1 MRRSMP
7 EEKVDPPSRR
17 PRNWAAYALIG
28 WVLLYLGVHLHAAI
42 TMNPWPLPQTPDAL
56 RDDATG
62 RIVELGVCLVL
73 VGAILTALALVRP
86 WGRLLPRWMVL
97 GIAWVGAAVGI
108 LHWAIWSV
116 KGLRRVLGMVPLEM
130 EPGVSRAEMV
140 AYADRYDLVNLT
152 FNEPWFLIVGV
163 LFAVAA
169 VQYRR
174 RERARPRTEVAAP
187 PAWMTRAAVG
197 LIAAAWAT
205 VTAVLH
211 LSWAAGSTWG
221 QRLGLAEPDNQE
233 EFLANVRGW
242 FLIVG
247 LLALVTVPVAL
258 ALTRSF
264 GQRYG
269 NRLLRPAQVLSAFFL
284 LGGLFIV
291 LIGVMSFNAWI
302 FAFYGPLLMAGG
314 ILLELSVWHHRL
326 RPAPDATR
334 SPTAPVPV

>member
-1 MRRSMP
+1 
-7 EEKVDPPSRR
+7 
-17 PRNWAAYALIG
+17 
-28 WVLLYLGVHLHAAI
+28 
-42 TMNPWPLPQTPDAL
+42 
-56 RDDATG
+56 
-62 RIVELGVCLVL
+62 
-73 VGAILTALALVRP
+73 
-86 WGRLLPRWMVL
+86 
-97 GIAWVGAAVGI
+97 
-108 LHWAIWSV
+108 
-116 KGLRRVLGMVPLEM
+116 
-130 EPGVSRAEMV
+130 
-140 AYADRYDLVNLT
+140 
-152 FNEPWFLIVGV
+152 
-163 LFAVAA
+163 
-169 VQYRR
+169 
-174 RERARPRTEVAAP
+174 
-187 PAWMTRAAVG
+187 
-197 LIAAAWAT
+197 

-242 FLIVG
+242 FLVVG